1 MNIKML
7 GAALVAGVIVAGCT
21 EKESVDEV
29 ALSVNGEKL
38 MQSKIDADVAS
49 LLKAQGDKIPA
60 AQQEYARQS
69 FANQLAQ
76 SFIVEKVLV
85 AKAKAEGFTVTDAD
99 RKKREE
105 EFLKAVA
112 KMPDAPKSVAEYFK
126 KYPLGEE
133 RAKAEFENGIL
144 IDKLLKA
151 EQAKVPAKDYAAEA
165 QKMIDGIVAE
175 NAKVLTEEEA
185 KKKIAQ
191 FKSQLDKVPAKEL
204 PARFAEMAKA
214 NSACPSSSS
223 GGDLGTFTHG
233 RMVKEFD
240 EVAFKLPVGKVSEP
254 VKTQFGYHLVMTT
267 KKIPEVKA
275 QGDKPAEPEKVQA
288 SHILLKVGQ
297 KRDVPKKDDVI
308 KYLKNNA
315 ERQFVQEF
323 LMKQVKTAKIEASEK
338 FKQFVPPADEPKAAP
353 AAKDTAKAPAK
364 APAKAASAP
373 VEKPAKK

>member
-112 KMPDAPKSVAEYFK
+112 KMP
-126 KYPLGEE
+126 
-133 RAKAEFENGIL
+133 GIFQ
-144 IDKLLKA
+144 
-151 EQAKVPAKDYAAEA
+151 EV
-165 QKMIDGIVAE
+165 
-175 NAKVLTEEEA
+175 
-185 KKKIAQ
+185 
-191 FKSQLDKVPAKEL
+191 
-204 PARFAEMAKA
+204 
-214 NSACPSSSS
+214 SS
-223 GGDLGTFTHG
+223 
-233 RMVKEFD
+233 R
-240 EVAFKLPVGKVSEP
+240 
-254 VKTQFGYHLVMTT
+254 
-267 KKIPEVKA
+267 
-275 QGDKPAEPEKVQA
+275 
-288 SHILLKVGQ
+288 
-297 KRDVPKKDDVI
+297 
-308 KYLKNNA
+308 
-315 ERQFVQEF
+315 
-323 LMKQVKTAKIEASEK
+323 
-338 FKQFVPPADEPKAAP
+338 
-353 AAKDTAKAPAK
+353 
-364 APAKAASAP
+364 
-373 VEKPAKK
+373 